1 MILEVTLFCSVGRK
15 LLTVAGPVVCM
26 AWWPASKYIFF
37 YVLSTLLLINARH
50 MDRHRKGKGKGTALK
65 IKNKS
70 ISLHCQSPLETF
82 KVSSKYC
89 SFSSTLGQMQCHLWL
104 CMYAFSSLLHLS
116 AIHVFRFRKPQL
128 LPVPLESLD
137 TVIGCLFSPLG
148 NGNACISH
156 PHPIAVHFISTDS
169 EYLKQL

>member
-1 MILEVTLFCSVGRK
+1 MSSV
-15 LLTVAGPVVCM
+15 
-26 AWWPASKYIFF
+26 YFF
-37 YVLSTLLLINARH
+37 FHVLSTLLLINSRH
-50 MDRHRKGKGKGTALK
+50 MDRQRRGKGKEAALK

-104 CMYAFSSLLHLS
+104 CMYALSSLLHLS
-116 AIHVFRFRKPQL
+116 AIHVLSCGKSQL
-128 LPVPLESLD
+128 LPASLESLD

-148 NGNACISH
+148 NGNTCISH
-156 PHPIAVHFISTDS
+156 PHPITVRFISTDS
-169 EYLKQL
+169 ESLKQI